1 MELIDWRFTF
11 IRLSA
16 VAISLGTWAGIV
28 LVVAPISGVT
38 GRQVGAQ
45 PGAGRRSVGH
55 R

>member
-28 LVVAPISGVT
+28 LVV
-38 GRQVGAQ
+38 RQFLE
-45 PGAGRRSVGH
+45 
-55 R
+55 